1 MPRFY
6 PELPV
11 CAVGAIIFQEGK
23 VLLIKRGHPPAEGRW
38 SIPGG
43 VVHLGESLETALH
56 REVMEEL
63 GVEIRILK
71 VGRVLDRI
79 ERDAQG
85 EVYYH
90 FVIIDYVCD
99 IPAGVP
105 RADSDAAAAGFFR
118 LEELEGLDMTEGTA
132 QVIREVFQARQ
143 D

>member
-6 PELPV
+6 PEMPV
-11 CAVGAIIFQEGK
+11 CAVGAIIFQGEN

-43 VVHLGESLETALH
+43 VVHLGEALETALH

-63 GVEIRILK
+63 GVEMRILK

-79 ERDAQG
+79 ERDSQG
-85 EVYYH
+85 KVYYH

-99 IPAGVP
+99 LRSGVP
-105 RADSDAAAAGFFR
+105 RAASDAAAVGFFQ
-118 LEELEGLDMTEGTA
+118 LEELETLEMTEGTA
-132 QVIREVFQARQ
+132 QVIREVFREIQP
-143 D
+143 